1 MESKNQ
7 FEFLK
12 EQEKTR
18 TKNLKTMKNR
28 PYTFNFLQIS
38 FYYLLILSFLTQVN
52 SDQDLKFF
60 QYRKPYISLIIM
72 GTGIKKL
79 VGTDSVIAPNKAYTT
94 QTFTPLIIDRSNGY
108 TISLLT
114 TLRETNITLEFSETD
129 IDMQYLFKDLDYI
142 KKVDLSNFNIK
153 PNNTAFMFSCCLN
166 LQEVIFGNFD
176 TSNVINMAGMFQGTS
191 VISLNL
197 KKFDTSKVE
206 KMNVMFVFCRE
217 LKYLDLSSF
226 DFSKVT
232 TAELMLNKIQKTLKY
247 LNIYSYKDDEII
259 DSHFFKSAS
268 KDLIFCVDEKK
279 APKLFSDLLDK
290 EYTINCSYISS
301 SVKREEPSLTELTN
315 KFYSN
320 VLIEASTNVN
330 LNQDTTS
337 KIILNA
343 ENTENKENIDT
354 TIIKKNK
361 FNRRLLWERYLHQK
375 M

>member
-7 FEFLK
+7 LEFLK

-18 TKNLKTMKNR
+18 TKTMKNR

-38 FYYLLILSFLTQVN
+38 LYYLLLLILLTQVN
-52 SDQDLKFF
+52 SDQDIKFK
-60 QYRKPYISLIIM
+60 QYKKPYISLIIM
-72 GTGIKKL
+72 GTGLKKL
-79 VGTDSVIAPNKAYTT
+79 VGTDSVIAPNAAFITSS
-94 QTFTPLIIDRSNGY
+94 FNPLEIKESDGY
-108 TISLLT
+108 TINLNT
-114 TLRETNITLEFSETD
+114 MTRETNITLEFSDTD

-142 KKVDLSNFNIK
+142 KKVDLSNFNVK

-176 TSNVINMAGMFQGTS
+176 TSNVINMAGMFQEIS
-191 VISLNL
+191 VTSLNL

-206 KMNVMFVFCRE
+206 NMNAMFDFCTK

-232 TAELMLNKIQKTLKY
+232 NAELMLKGIQNTLKY

-301 SVKREEPSLTELTN
+301 SVK
-315 KFYSN
+315 
-320 VLIEASTNVN
+320 
-330 LNQDTTS
+330 
-337 KIILNA
+337 
-343 ENTENKENIDT
+343 KE
-354 TIIKKNK
+354 
-361 FNRRLLWERYLHQK
+361 
-375 M
+375 